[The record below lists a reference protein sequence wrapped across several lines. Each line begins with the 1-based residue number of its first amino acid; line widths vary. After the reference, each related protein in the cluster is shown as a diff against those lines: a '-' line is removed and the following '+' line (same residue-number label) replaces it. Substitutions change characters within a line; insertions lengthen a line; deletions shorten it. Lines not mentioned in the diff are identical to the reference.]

1 MDRAWTRR
9 DRRQDRWQIGI
20 GPLLAAIIGAAAL
33 PAFPALAQQPAAS
46 EALDAARAAFEALP
60 EADRKAIQDALVW
73 TGDYNGTLDGAF
85 GKRSFDAIRA
95 FETRSRLTA
104 DGILTP
110 AERDA
115 LLAAA
120 QRQRDA
126 AGFAVIDDRRTGIR
140 IGVPQKVL
148 ADRSETPDGSLFRAR
163 RGGGA
168 LTTDFIP
175 ATAGTDLKD
184 LYADLS
190 AATPGRRIT
199 YKVLRDSWFVVT
211 GEEGADRFFTRFAA
225 TAAGLRGFTVA
236 YPASAAATFDRLTI
250 AITNSFEPEPEA
262 ASATTAT
269 AGADGAVSPGPTV
282 SGGNAFT
289 AIVLDGGRAL
299 TSAAA
304 GACKAPMVGGKPVKI
319 EASGGAAFV
328 EGAFA
333 AAGTPV
339 AWRRPEGTEQD
350 VFVLGHAAIGGER
363 RLVATPGVL
372 KMAGD
377 GTARLAA
384 PVQPG
389 MAGAPVIDRSGAL
402 VAIVGPLPQTMTLVA
417 GIALG
422 TSVPATTAESLAKS
436 AGLAEASGTGEAVTL
451 GAAAE
456 AWRSRIV
463 AVECPGG

>member
-1 MDRAWTRR
+1 MNRARTGRGRRR
-9 DRRQDRWQIGI
+9 DRGQGGI
-20 GPLLAAIIGAAAL
+20 GALLGLLIGAAAL
-33 PAFPALAQQPAAS
+33 PLGSPALAQQPAAS
-46 EALDAARAAFEALP
+46 EALDSARAAFEALP

-85 GKRSFDAIRA
+85 GKRSFDAIRS

-104 DGILTP
+104 DGILSP
-110 AERDA
+110 QERDA

-148 ADRSETPDGSLFRAR
+148 AERSDTPGGSLFRAR
-163 RGGGA
+163 RGGA
-168 LTTDFIP
+168 LTTDLIP
-175 ATAGTDLKD
+175 ASAGTGLKD
-184 LYADLS
+184 LYGDLS
-190 AATPGRRIT
+190 AAAPGRRIT
-199 YKVLRDSWFVVT
+199 YKVLRDNWFVVT
-211 GEEGADRFFTRFAA
+211 GEEGAERFFTRFAA
-225 TAAGLRGFTVA
+225 TPAGLRGFTVA

-262 ASATTAT
+262 ALATTAT
-269 AGADGAVSPGPTV
+269 AGADGAVSPTPTV

-304 GACKAPMVGGKPVKI
+304 GACKVPTVGGKPVKI

-333 AAGTPV
+333 AGGAPV
-339 AWRRPEGTEQD
+339 AWRRPEGTEQE
-350 VFVLGHAAIGGER
+350 VFVLGHAATGGER
-363 RLVATPGVL
+363 RLVATPGLL
-372 KMAGD
+372 KVAGD

-402 VAIVGPLPQTMTLVA
+402 VAVVGPLPQAMTLVA

-422 TSVPATTAESLAKS
+422 TSVPATTAASLAGS
-436 AGLAEASGTGEAVTL
+436 TGLSEAGGTGEATTL

-456 AWRSRIV
+456 VWRARIM
-463 AVECPGG
+463 AVDCPGG